1 MYRYKYLY
9 ATRNL
14 LYKKEGQK
22 IMKKYLGTFILILIL
37 LLTLLGTLIV
47 SADGNPRYE
56 ITDQSVEAGTSFSV
70 IVSLQDNPGIISLKF
85 KVKYDEKCLR
95 LDSVE
100 DLGLLEG
107 FTNPSPDIAS
117 PYTLRWSNSLWSDHL
132 SPGSTATGDLVKLN
146 FTVVSSK
153 ETTTKI
159 TIAHEESYN
168 YNGGSS
174 IKCASSEA
182 KITIKKKYSVTF
194 YDADGT
200 TVISSQKYF
209 TGDPISLPDDPI
221 KPNDEAYKYIFT
233 GWTPEVAQNVTDTDL
248 SYTATYSSELLSTD
262 NSLTSITVTGVQLDQ
277 EFSPELTE
285 YSATV
290 DFMISTFDVVCI
302 PTNEFTTYT
311 LEGAELSVGE
321 NIVKMTVTAE
331 NGDSR
336 TIIFKVTRKQD
347 PNYVADKNATLRTL
361 VPSTG
366 VLSPAFLSTQK
377 EYILYIENSVTS
389 VIFEATAKS
398 EKAISVIGVGKHNVF
413 DDTAEIKIICTAEN
427 GNTETYTITVVRL
440 PKYNGKLPEFVFTP
454 DAPVTGPDDPSGS
467 EDTPSGNVGN
477 VSPAKPKKPSKA
489 IVVIIISASICGAIS
504 LTGII
509 ILIIMSRKN
518 KKK

>member
-1 MYRYKYLY
+1 
-9 ATRNL
+9 
-14 LYKKEGQK
+14 
-22 IMKKYLGTFILILIL
+22 MKKYFGAFILILIL
-37 LLTLLGTLIV
+37 SLALLGTLIV
-47 SADGNPRYE
+47 SAEGSPRYE

-132 SPGSTATGDLVKLN
+132 SPGSKATGDLVKLN
-146 FTVVSSK
+146 FTAISSK

-174 IKCASSEA
+174 IEFADSEA
-182 KITIKKKYSVTF
+182 NITIKKKYSVTF

-200 TVISSQKYF
+200 TVISSEKYF
-209 TGDPISLPDDPI
+209 TGDTIIVPEDPI
-221 KPNDEAYKYIFT
+221 KPNDETYKYIFT
-233 GWTPEVAQNVTDTDL
+233 GWTPEVAQKVTDTDL
-248 SYTATYSSELLSTD
+248 SYTATYTPEILSTD
-262 NSLTSITVTGVQLDQ
+262 NSITSISIAGVQLDQ
-277 EFSPELTE
+277 SFDPELLE

-290 DFMISTFDVVCI
+290 DFSISTFDIICT
-302 PTNEFTTYT
+302 PTSEFTTYT

-336 TIIFKVTRKQD
+336 TIIFRVTRKQD
-347 PNYVADKNATLRTL
+347 PNYTPDKDATLRTL

-366 VLSPAFLSTQK
+366 VLSPVFLSTQK
-377 EYILYIENSVTS
+377 NYILYIENSVTS

-398 EKAISVIGVGKHNVF
+398 EKASIHGREGWLPDHISWRAARQAMFHSRCRMTFRERIM
-413 DDTAEIKIICTAEN
+413 A
-427 GNTETYTITVVRL
+427 RL
-440 PKYNGKLPEFVFTP
+440 
-454 DAPVTGPDDPSGS
+454 
-467 EDTPSGNVGN
+467 
-477 VSPAKPKKPSKA
+477 
-489 IVVIIISASICGAIS
+489 SAFRIRPRF
-504 LTGII
+504 
-509 ILIIMSRKN
+509 MDH
-518 KKK
+518 

>member
-1 MYRYKYLY
+1 
-9 ATRNL
+9 
-14 LYKKEGQK
+14 
-22 IMKKYLGTFILILIL
+22 MKKYFGTFILILIL
-37 LLTLLGTLIV
+37 SFTLLGTLV
-47 SADGNPRYE
+47 ASAEGNPRYE

-132 SPGSTATGDLVKLN
+132 SPGSKATGDLVKLN
-146 FTVVSSK
+146 FTAISSK

-174 IKCASSEA
+174 IEFADSEA
-182 KITIKKKYSVTF
+182 NITIKKKYSVTF

-200 TVISSQKYF
+200 TVISSEKYF
-209 TGDPISLPDDPI
+209 TGDTIILPEDPI
-221 KPNDEAYKYIFT
+221 KPNDETYKYIFT
-233 GWTPEVAQNVTDTDL
+233 GWTPEVAQKVTDTDL
-248 SYTATYSSELLSTD
+248 SYTATYTPEILSTD
-262 NSLTSITVTGVQLDQ
+262 NSITSISIAGVQLDQ
-277 EFSPELTE
+277 SFDPELLE

-290 DFMISTFDVVCI
+290 DFSISTFDIICT
-302 PTNEFTTYT
+302 PTSEFTTYT

-336 TIIFKVTRKQD
+336 TIIFRVTRKQD
-347 PNYVADKNATLRTL
+347 PNYTPDKDATLRTL

-366 VLSPAFLSTQK
+366 VLSPVFLSTQK
-377 EYILYIENSVTS
+377 NYILYIENSVTS

-398 EKAISVIGVGKHNVF
+398 EKAASVIGVGKHNVF
-413 DDTAEIKIICTAEN
+413 EDTAEIKIICTAEN
-427 GNTETYTITVVRL
+427 GNSETYTITVVRL
-440 PKYNGKLPEFVFTP
+440 PKYNGKLPEFVF
-454 DAPVTGPDDPSGS
+454 DADSPVINPDDPSGS
-467 EDTPSGNVGN
+467 EENPGGNTDNVG
-477 VSPAKPKKPSKA
+477 SEKPKKPSKA
-489 IVVIIISASICGAIS
+489 IVVIIISACICGAIS

-518 KKK
+518 KKR

>member
-1 MYRYKYLY
+1 
-9 ATRNL
+9 
-14 LYKKEGQK
+14 
-22 IMKKYLGTFILILIL
+22 MKKYFGAFILILIL
-37 LLTLLGTLIV
+37 SFTLLGSLIA
-47 SADGNPRYE
+47 SAAATPRYE
-56 ITDQSVEAGTSFSV
+56 IADQSVEAGTSFSV

-85 KVKYDEKCLR
+85 KVNYDEKCLR

-146 FTVVSSK
+146 FTAISSK

-174 IKCASSEA
+174 IKFAGSEA
-182 KITIKKKYSVTF
+182 NITIEKKYSVTF

-209 TGDPISLPDDPI
+209 TGDTIVLPEDPI
-221 KPNDEAYKYIFT
+221 KPNDETYKYIFT
-233 GWTPEVAQNVTDTDL
+233 GWTPEVAEKVEDTDL
-248 SYTATYSSELLSTD
+248 SYTATYTPEILSTD
-262 NSLTSITVTGVQLDQ
+262 NSLTSITVAGVQLDQ
-277 EFSPELTE
+277 NFDPELLE

-290 DFMISTFDVVCI
+290 DFSISTFDIICT
-302 PTNEFTTYT
+302 PTSEFTTYT
-311 LEGAELSVGE
+311 VEGNELKVGE

-347 PNYVADKNATLRTL
+347 PNYVADKDATLRTL
-361 VPSTG
+361 IPSTG
-366 VLSPAFLSTQK
+366 VLSPTFLSTQK
-377 EYILYIENSVTS
+377 NYILYIENSVTS

-413 DDTAEIKIICTAEN
+413 EDTAEIKIICTAEN
-427 GNTETYTITVVRL
+427 GNSETYTVIVVRL
-440 PKYNGKLPEFVFTP
+440 PKYNGKLPEFVF
-454 DAPVTGPDDPSGS
+454 DADSPVIDPDDPSGS
-467 EDTPSGNVGN
+467 DEDPSGNTDN

-509 ILIIMSRKN
+509 ILIAMSRKN

>member
-1 MYRYKYLY
+1 
-9 ATRNL
+9 
-14 LYKKEGQK
+14 
-22 IMKKYLGTFILILIL
+22 MKKYFGTFILILIL
-37 LLTLLGTLIV
+37 SLTLLGTLIV
-47 SADGNPRYE
+47 SAEGTPRYE

-70 IVSLQDNPGIISLKF
+70 IVSLHDNPGIISLKF
-85 KVKYDEKCLR
+85 KVNYDEKCLR

-132 SPGSTATGDLVKLN
+132 SPGSKATGDLVKLN
-146 FTVVSSK
+146 FTAISKK

-159 TIAHEESYN
+159 TISHEESYN

-174 IKCASSEA
+174 IKFEGSEA
-182 KITIKKKYSVTF
+182 NITIKKKYSVTF

-209 TGDPISLPDDPI
+209 TGDPISLPEDPV
-221 KPNDEAYKYIFT
+221 KPNDETYKYIFT
-233 GWTPEVAQNVTDTDL
+233 GWTPEVAQKVSDSDL
-248 SYTATYSSELLSTD
+248 SYTATYTPELLSTD
-262 NSLTSITVTGVQLDQ
+262 NSLTSITVDGVQLDQ
-277 EFSPELTE
+277 SFDPERLE

-290 DFMISTFDVVCI
+290 DFEISTFNIVCT
-302 PTNEFTTYT
+302 PTNEFTTYMV
-311 LEGAELSVGE
+311 EGAELRVGE
-321 NIVKMTVTAE
+321 NTVKVTVTAE

-347 PNYVADKNATLRTL
+347 PNYVPDKDASLRTL
-361 VPSTG
+361 TPSTG
-366 VLSPAFLSTQK
+366 VLSPVFLSTQK
-377 EYILYIENSVTS
+377 NYILYIENSVTS
-389 VIFEATAKS
+389 VTFEATAKS
-398 EKAISVIGVGKHNVF
+398 EKAASVVGVGKHEISG
-413 DDTAEIKIICTAEN
+413 DIAEIKIVCTAEN
-427 GNTETYTITVVRL
+427 GNSETYTVTVVRL
-440 PKYNGKLPEFVFTP
+440 PKYNGKVPEFDFGSGS
-454 DAPVTGPDDPSGS
+454 DVTNPDDPSTS
-467 EDTPSGNVGN
+467 EDTPGGNKGN

-518 KKK
+518 KKR